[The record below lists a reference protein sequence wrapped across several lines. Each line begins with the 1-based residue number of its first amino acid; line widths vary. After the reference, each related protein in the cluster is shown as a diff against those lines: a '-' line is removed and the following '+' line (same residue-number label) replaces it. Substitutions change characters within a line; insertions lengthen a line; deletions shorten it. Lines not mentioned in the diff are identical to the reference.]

1 MITKISPDMKFFWKA
16 FFASLAAII
25 VATFLF
31 IFIIAGFVSSLAVMT
46 EQPVTVKDHSLLILK
61 LDNRIVERKS
71 NNPFEDIELPGMEK
85 ASTTGLNQIFH
96 AVRQAKTD
104 DKIRGIYLELSE
116 ISAGYA
122 TTEEIRNA
130 LIDFKTSGKFIYAY
144 SDAISQKAYYLA
156 SVADSLML
164 HPVGMFDFRGL
175 SAEHTFFKKALD
187 KFGIEMQV
195 VRGKNNKFKSAVEPY
210 LYDKMSQA
218 NKEQTTLYLATIWN
232 HLLKGI
238 SATRKISVDS
248 LNDFANSVMTFRTAE
263 TAHKNHFFDNLKYR
277 DQVLADLRVLA
288 GLKEN
293 ADIPIVTVSEY
304 DKIST
309 DAKAKSLIKDKIAV
323 VYAEGEIDTGSSSS
337 SHDINSKDVSAGIR
351 EARIDS
357 TVKAI
362 VLRVN
367 SPGGSAFGSEVIWR
381 EVKLAQAVKP
391 VIVSMGDYAASGGYY
406 ISSPAAV
413 IVANPT
419 TITGSIGVFGT
430 IPNFSELLSNKIG
443 ITFDQVS
450 TNEHSDMP
458 SVTRK
463 MTPFEANLMQ
473 NYVENTYDLF
483 LSHVADGRKMTAV
496 GVDSIGQGRVW
507 SGVNA
512 KNIHLIDDFGGLK
525 DALKIAADKAGISD
539 YRIKELPKLKDPF
552 SELLKNFSV
561 SMQAKVMQSVMGDS
575 YAYWKNFSRE
585 ASAKGIYTRM
595 PFNLEI
601 N

>member
-1 MITKISPDMKFFWKA
+1 MKFFWKA

-25 VATFLF
+25 VAMLLF
-31 IFIIAGFVSSLAVMT
+31 IFLIAGLVSSLAT
-46 EQPVTVKDHSLLILK
+46 IGEQSITVKENSLLIIK

-71 NNPFEDIELPGMEK
+71 NNPFEELEIPGMERT
-85 ASTTGLNQIFH
+85 STTGLNQVFH
-96 AVRQAKTD
+96 AISQAKSD
-104 DKIRGIYLELSE
+104 NKIKGIYLELSE
-116 ISAGYA
+116 IGAGYA

-130 LIDFKTSGKFIYAY
+130 LIDFKSSGKFVYAY

-164 HPVGMFDFRGL
+164 NPVGMFDFRGL

-187 KFGIEMQV
+187 KFGIEMQI
-195 VRGKNNKFKSAVEPY
+195 VRGKDNKFKSAVEPFM
-210 LYDKMSQA
+210 YDKMSPA

-238 SATRKISVDS
+238 SESRKISIDS
-248 LNDFANSVMTFRTAE
+248 LNQYANSVMTFRTAE
-263 TAHKNHFFDNLKYR
+263 TAQKSGFFDRLKYR
-277 DQVLADLRVLA
+277 DQVLADLRKLA

-293 ADIPIVTVSEY
+293 AEIPILTISEY
-304 DKIST
+304 DKIPS
-309 DAKAKSLIKDKIAV
+309 DVKAKALIKNKIAV
-323 VYAEGEIDTGSSSS
+323 VYAEGEIDTGSGNS
-337 SHDINSKDVSAGIR
+337 SHDINSKDVSQGMR
-351 EARIDS
+351 EARIDT

-362 VLRVN
+362 VFRVN

-381 EVKLAQAVKP
+381 EVKLASEVKP

-406 ISSPAAV
+406 ISVPAAV
-413 IVANPT
+413 ILANHM

-430 IPNFSELLSNKIG
+430 IPNFGDLLNNKIG
-443 ITFDQVS
+443 ITFDKVM

-463 MTPFEANLMQ
+463 MTPFETSLMQ
-473 NYVENTYDLF
+473 SYVESTYNTF
-483 LSHVADGRKMTAV
+483 VSHVAAGRKMTTSN
-496 GVDSIGQGRVW
+496 VDSIGQGRVW

-512 KNIHLIDDFGGLK
+512 KSNHLIDDFGGMK
-525 DALKIAADKAGISD
+525 EALKIAAEKAGINE
-539 YRIKELPKLKDPF
+539 YRIKELPKQKDPF
-552 SELLKNFSV
+552 AELLKNFSV
-561 SMQAKVMQSVMGDS
+561 SMQTKMMESVLGSSFD
-575 YAYWKNFSRE
+575 YWKNLSRE
-585 ASAKGIYTRM
+585 ANAKGIYTRM

>member
-1 MITKISPDMKFFWKA
+1 MKFFWKA
-16 FFASLAAII
+16 FFASLLAIL

-31 IFIIAGFVSSLAVMT
+31 VFLMAGLVSSLASMS
-46 EQPVTVKDHSLLILK
+46 EQTISVKDHSLLILK

-71 NNPFEDIELPGMEK
+71 NNPFEDIEFPGMEK
-85 ASTTGLNQIFH
+85 SSTTGLNQIFH
-96 AVRQAKTD
+96 VIHQAKSD

-130 LIDFKTSGKFIYAY
+130 LIDFKSSGKFVYAY

-164 HPVGMFDFRGL
+164 NPVGMFDFRGL
-175 SAEHTFFKKALD
+175 NAEHMFFKKALD

-195 VRGKNNKFKSAVEPY
+195 VRGKDNKFKSAVEPY
-210 LYDKMSQA
+210 MYEKMSPA
-218 NKEQTTLYLATIWN
+218 SKEQTTLYLATIWN

-238 SATRKISVDS
+238 SETRKISIDN
-248 LNDFANSVMTFRTAE
+248 LNDYANSVMTFQSAE
-263 TAHKNHFFDNLKYR
+263 TAQKNHFFDRLKYR
-277 DQVLADLRVLA
+277 DQVLTDLRSLA
-288 GLKEN
+288 GLKVN
-293 ADIPIVTVSEY
+293 AEIPIVTVSEY
-304 DKIST
+304 DKIPVET
-309 DAKAKSLIKDKIAV
+309 KAKALIKDKIAV
-323 VYAEGEIDTGSSSS
+323 VYAEGEIDTGTGNS
-337 SHDINSKDVSAGIR
+337 SHDINSKDVSQGIR
-351 EARIDS
+351 EARLDS

-362 VLRVN
+362 VFRVN

-381 EVKLAQAVKP
+381 EVKLAQEVKP

-413 IVANPT
+413 ILANPT

-430 IPNFSELLSNKIG
+430 IPNFGDLLGNKIG
-443 ITFDQVS
+443 ITFDNVM

-463 MTPFEANLMQ
+463 MTPFESNLMQ
-473 NYVENTYDLF
+473 SYVEKTYGIF
-483 LSHVADGRKMTAV
+483 LSHVADGRKMTTAR
-496 GVDSIGQGRVW
+496 VDSIGQGRVW

-512 KNIHLIDDFGGLK
+512 KGNHLIDGFGGMK
-525 DALKIAADKAGISD
+525 EALKMAAEKAGITE
-539 YRIKELPKLKDPF
+539 YRIKELPKQKDPF
-552 SELLKNFSV
+552 AELLKNFSV
-561 SMQAKVMQSVMGDS
+561 RMQAKMMESVMGDT
-575 YAYWKNFSRE
+575 YNYWKNLSRE
-585 ASAKGIYTRM
+585 ANSKGIYTRM
-595 PFNLEI
+595 PYNLEI

>member
-1 MITKISPDMKFFWKA
+1 MKFFWKA

-25 VATFLF
+25 VATLLFLF
-31 IFIIAGFVSSLAVMT
+31 LIAGLVSTLAT
-46 EQPVTVKDHSLLILK
+46 IGEQSITVKENSLLILK

-71 NNPFEDIELPGMEK
+71 NNPFEELEIPGMEK
-85 ASTTGLNQIFH
+85 SATTGLNQVFH
-96 AVRQAKTD
+96 AISQAKSD
-104 DKIRGIYLELSE
+104 NKIKGIYLELSE
-116 ISAGYA
+116 IGAGYA

-130 LIDFKTSGKFIYAY
+130 LLDFKTSGKFIYAY

-164 HPVGMFDFRGL
+164 NPVGMFDFRGL
-175 SAEHTFFKKALD
+175 SAERTFFKKALD
-187 KFGIEMQV
+187 KFGIEMQI

-210 LYDKMSQA
+210 MFDKMSPA
-218 NKEQTTLYLATIWN
+218 NKEQTTLYLGTIWN

-238 SATRKISVDS
+238 SESRKISIDS
-248 LNDFANSVMTFRTAE
+248 LNQYANSVMTFRTAE
-263 TAHKNHFFDNLKYR
+263 TAQKNHFFDRLKYR
-277 DQVLADLRVLA
+277 DQVLADLRKLA

-293 ADIPIVTVSEY
+293 AEIPILTVSEY
-304 DKIST
+304 DKIPG
-309 DAKAKSLIKDKIAV
+309 DVKAKSLIKNKIAV
-323 VYAEGEIDTGSSSS
+323 VYAEGEIDTGSGNS
-337 SHDINSKDVSAGIR
+337 SHDINSKDVSQGIR
-351 EARIDS
+351 EARIDT

-381 EVKLAQAVKP
+381 EVKLASEAKP

-406 ISSPAAV
+406 ISVPAAV
-413 IVANPT
+413 ILANHT

-430 IPNFSELLSNKIG
+430 IPNFGDLLNNKIG
-443 ITFDQVS
+443 ITFDNVM

-463 MTPFEANLMQ
+463 MTPFETSLIQ
-473 NYVENTYDLF
+473 SYVENTYSTF
-483 LSHVADGRKMTAV
+483 VSHVASGRKMSASN
-496 GVDSIGQGRVW
+496 VDSIGQGRVW

-512 KNIHLIDDFGGLK
+512 KSNHLIDDFGGMK
-525 DALKIAADKAGISD
+525 EALKIAADKAGITE
-539 YRIKELPKLKDPF
+539 YRIKELPKQKDPF
-552 SELLKNFSV
+552 AELLKNFSV
-561 SMQAKVMQSVMGDS
+561 SMQAKMMESFMGSSFD
-575 YAYWKNFSRE
+575 YWKNLSRE
-585 ASAKGIYTRM
+585 ANARGIYTRM

>member
-1 MITKISPDMKFFWKA
+1 MRFFWKA

-25 VATFLF
+25 VATLLF
-31 IFIIAGFVSSLAVMT
+31 VFVIAGLVSSLAT
-46 EQPVTVKDHSLLILK
+46 LGEQSVTVKEKSLLILK

-71 NNPFEDIELPGMEK
+71 NNPFEDLELPGMEK
-85 ASTTGLNQIFH
+85 SSTTGLNQIF
-96 AVRQAKTD
+96 QAINKAKSD
-104 DKIRGIYLELSE
+104 DRIRGIYMELSD

-164 HPVGMFDFRGL
+164 NPVGMFDFRGL

-195 VRGKNNKFKSAVEPY
+195 VRGKDNKFKSAVEPY

-218 NKEQTTLYLATIWN
+218 SKEQTTLYLATIWN
-232 HLLKGI
+232 QLLKGI
-238 SATRKISVDS
+238 SETRKISIDN
-248 LNDFANSVMTFRTAE
+248 LNDYANSVMTFQTAE
-263 TAHKNHFFDNLKYR
+263 TAKKDHFFDNLKYR
-277 DQVLADLRVLA
+277 DQVLSDLRVLD

-304 DKIST
+304 EKIPGET
-309 DAKAKSLIKDKIAV
+309 KGKALVKDRIAV
-323 VYAEGEIDTGSSSS
+323 VYAEGEIDTGTGNSP
-337 SHDINSKDVSAGIR
+337 HDINSKDVSEGIR
-351 EARIDS
+351 EARIDT

-381 EVKLAQAVKP
+381 EVKLAQEVKP

-430 IPNFSELLSNKIG
+430 IPNLSELLNNKIG
-443 ITFDQVS
+443 ITFDNVM
-450 TNEHSDMP
+450 TNEHADMP
-458 SVTRK
+458 SITRK
-463 MTPFEANLMQ
+463 MTPFESSLMQ
-473 NYVENTYDLF
+473 NYVESTYGIF
-483 LSHVADGRKMTAV
+483 LSHVADGRKMSKDQ
-496 GVDSIGQGRVW
+496 VDSLGQGRVW

-512 KNIHLIDDFGGLK
+512 KSNHLVDEFGGMK
-525 DALKIAADKAGISD
+525 EALKIAAEKAGISE
-539 YRIKELPKLKDPF
+539 YRIKELPKQKDPF
-552 SELLKNFSV
+552 SELLKSFSV
-561 SMQAKVMQSVMGDS
+561 RMQNKVMESVMGNS
-575 YAYWKNFSRE
+575 YGYWKNFSRE
-585 ASAKGIYTRM
+585 ANSKGIYTRM